1 MSTKTYFLIAASP
14 SSQQQPQHS
23 QNEASNQTE
32 GVNEEAISSGLVTT
46 RETSNVVTTGEVS
59 ETAILA
65 AAAGSPPPSAASV
78 ASNSSLDES
87 SQHEINEKT
96 TQDKASSSTPAS
108 SIHDSSFE
116 AVEAIDE
123 EEITCDLTKIETL
136 SDQEIVEDVAKDLR
150 EVSDALKPFTVF
162 SDANKTTTTTTQPST
177 GSKQTT
183 PEVVHRELCTG
194 SKQRATNTSPCT
206 STDKGDEDD
215 CDVED

>member
-1 MSTKTYFLIAASP
+1 M
-14 SSQQQPQHS
+14 
-23 QNEASNQTE
+23 
-32 GVNEEAISSGLVTT
+32 VT
-46 RETSNVVTTGEVS
+46 
-59 ETAILA
+59 
-65 AAAGSPPPSAASV
+65 
-78 ASNSSLDES
+78 NSCNSLDES

-123 EEITCDLTKIETL
+123 DEIMLSKIETL

-162 SDANKTTTTTTQPST
+162 SDANKTTTTQPST

-194 SKQRATNTSPCT
+194 SRQRATNMSPCT

>member
-1 MSTKTYFLIAASP
+1 MTFSRVQNSFFTYFKNDKKIHLGTLRKFKTIKNTKIFICYFCFELKLYLFSV
-14 SSQQQPQHS
+14 SGHS
-23 QNEASNQTE
+23 A
-32 GVNEEAISSGLVTT
+32 TT
-46 RETSNVVTTGEVS
+46 TTVVT
-59 ETAILA
+59 
-65 AAAGSPPPSAASV
+65 
-78 ASNSSLDES
+78 NSCNSLDES

-162 SDANKTTTTTTQPST
+162 SDANKTTTTTQPST

-194 SKQRATNTSPCT
+194 SKQRATNMSPCT

>member
-1 MSTKTYFLIAASP
+1 MKKAFALIELKLNFFSVLG
-14 SSQQQPQHS
+14 HS
-23 QNEASNQTE
+23 A
-32 GVNEEAISSGLVTT
+32 TT
-46 RETSNVVTTGEVS
+46 TVVT
-59 ETAILA
+59 
-65 AAAGSPPPSAASV
+65 
-78 ASNSSLDES
+78 NSCNSLDES

-194 SKQRATNTSPCT
+194 SKQRATDMSPCT